1 MRKRP
6 DYGDATPEDVAR
18 ALLKRKRRASDTP
31 DGDDPPSNSEELEHV
46 QTRAEPEASASC
58 DRSRKS

>member
-18 ALLKRKRRASDTP
+18 ALLKRKRRATDTP
-31 DGDDPPSNSEELEHV
+31 DGGDPPTIRKESEL
-46 QTRAEPEASASC
+46 RAERP
-58 DRSRKS
+58 DDGRRKGPRR